1 MKKETFKSEW
11 DWQGQSQYEG
21 KEIEAL
27 KGQIEVL
34 TRQAEM
40 FDEVGNFVGWNEAQM
55 ETVRF
60 LKGKLAEMR
69 AEKAQKA
76 ADEAAE
82 KASEETK
89 TLSACAYKQEGT
101 NRNVRTFLMFKFG
114 DWLTWGQLSDEQQKI
129 VEDRMGY
136 SPYGNN
142 VYTKKARLACE
153 AAGIE
158 WRGEK

>member
-40 FDEVGNFVGWNEAQM
+40 FDEVGNFVGWDEAQM

-76 ADEAAE
+76 AAE
-82 KASEETK
+82 KAAKDAEASK

-101 NRNVRTFLMFKFG
+101 NRNIRTFLVFKFG
-114 DWLTWGQLSDEQQKI
+114 EWLTWDQLSAGQREI

-136 SPYGNN
+136 APYGNN
-142 VYTKKARLACE
+142 IYVKKARLACE

>member
-11 DWQGQSQYEG
+11 DWQGQSQNEG

-82 KASEETK
+82 KASEEAK

-101 NRNVRTFLMFKFG
+101 NRNIRTFLVFKFG
-114 DWLTWGQLSDEQQKI
+114 DWLTWGQLSAEQQKI

-136 SPYGNN
+136 APYGNN

-158 WRGEK
+158 WMGQK

>member
-1 MKKETFKSEW
+1 MKKETFGAAW
-11 DWQGQSQYEG
+11 DWQGQSQNEG

-27 KGQIEVL
+27 KGQIDL
-34 TRQAEM
+34 LKRQAER
-40 FDEVGNFVGWNEAQM
+40 FDEAGNFVGWDDAQM

-82 KASEETK
+82 KASEEAK

-101 NRNVRTFLMFKFG
+101 NRNIRTFLVFKFG
-114 DWLTWGQLSDEQQKI
+114 DWLTWGQLSAEQQKI

-136 SPYGNN
+136 APYGNN
-142 VYTKKARLACE
+142 IYVKKARLACE

>member
-1 MKKETFKSEW
+1 MKIETFGEEW
-11 DWQGQSQYEG
+11 DWQGQSNNEG

-27 KGQIEVL
+27 KGQIAFL

-40 FDEVGNFVGWNEAQM
+40 FDESGNFFGWDDAQM

-82 KASEETK
+82 KASEEAK

-101 NRNVRTFLMFKFG
+101 NRNIRTFLVFKFG
-114 DWLTWGQLSDEQQKI
+114 DWLTWGQLSDEQREV
-129 VEDRMGY
+129 VESRMGY
-136 SPYGNN
+136 APYGQD
-142 VYTKKARLACE
+142 VYIKKARLACE
-153 AAGIE
+153 ASGIE
-158 WRGEK
+158 WRGQK

>member
-1 MKKETFKSEW
+1 MKIETFGEEW
-11 DWQGQSQYEG
+11 DWQGQSQNEG

-27 KGQIEVL
+27 KGQISL
-34 TRQAEM
+34 LKRQAER
-40 FDEVGNFVGWNEAQM
+40 FDEVGNFVGWDEAQM

-82 KASEETK
+82 KASEEAK
-89 TLSACAYKQEGT
+89 TLSACAYKQEGR
-101 NRNVRTFLMFKFG
+101 NRNVLTFLLFKFG
-114 DWLTWGQLSDEQQKI
+114 EWLTWDQLSAGQREI
-129 VEDRMGY
+129 VESRMGY
-136 SPYGNN
+136 APYGKD
-142 VYTKKARLACE
+142 VFLKKARLACE

>member
-1 MKKETFKSEW
+1 MKKETFGAEW
-11 DWQGQSQYEG
+11 DWQGQSQNEG
-21 KEIEAL
+21 EEIEAL
-27 KGQIEVL
+27 KGQIDL
-34 TRQAEM
+34 LKRQAER
-40 FDEVGNFVGWNEAQM
+40 FDEVGNFVGWDEELQ

-82 KASEETK
+82 KASEEAK

-101 NRNVRTFLMFKFG
+101 NRNIRTFLVFKFG
-114 DWLTWGQLSDEQQKI
+114 DWLTWGQLSDEQKEI
-129 VEDRMGY
+129 VEDHMGY
-136 SPYGNN
+136 APYGNS
-142 VYTKKARLACE
+142 VSIKKARLACE

-158 WRGEK
+158 WRGQK

>member
-1 MKKETFKSEW
+1 MKDTFGEEW
-11 DWQGQSQYEG
+11 DWQGQSQNEG

-27 KGQIEVL
+27 KDQISLL

-40 FDEVGNFVGWNEAQM
+40 LDEAGNFVGYDEAQM

-76 ADEAAE
+76 AAEAAE
-82 KASEETK
+82 KASEEAK
-89 TLSACAYKQEGT
+89 VLSACAYRQEGT
-101 NRNVRTFLMFKFG
+101 NRNTRTFLVFKFG

-142 VYTKKARLACE
+142 IYVKKARLACE

-158 WRGEK
+158 WRGQK